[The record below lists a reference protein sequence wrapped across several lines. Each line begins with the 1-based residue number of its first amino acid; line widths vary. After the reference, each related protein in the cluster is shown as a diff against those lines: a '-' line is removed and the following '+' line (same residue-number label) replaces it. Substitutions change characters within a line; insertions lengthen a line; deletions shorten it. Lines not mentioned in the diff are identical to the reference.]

1 MLTHNVPTVSC
12 TVSCPAAAAAAVVV
26 LTVDGQDVVGEGRRR
41 RRRRREGNHPQK
53 NAEVPRDSYI
63 MPSGNITKSFGEKK
77 KNIKKLKKLRTS
89 TSLFHDFHSILFF
102 YFIQKLFTMTPVAS

>member
-77 KNIKKLKKLRTS
+77 KRISRN
-89 TSLFHDFHSILFF
+89 
-102 YFIQKLFTMTPVAS
+102 